1 MTPKTGLTPTDRQ
14 DHLPQHTL
22 LLDLKKVLKVD
33 SNGAVGSEN
42 IHPDVASAILSSA
55 GLDHLDAATP

>member
-1 MTPKTGLTPTDRQ
+1 
-14 DHLPQHTL
+14 LPQHTL